1 MRYFSGKLSRD
12 YLNLSYRWEGP
23 ILRSGSIFD
32 FITGI
37 SVCNW
42 MFYLVSQSLHLG
54 FLTLSSAGYKNAPPR
69 NQRRLLSLNSILTLY
84 RHVAVEYFSRIFF
97 GLVWRTQS
105 LMISSFKLYSPYLFT
120 ARIFVSKL
128 FC

>member
-1 MRYFSGKLSRD
+1 
-12 YLNLSYRWEGP
+12 
-23 ILRSGSIFD
+23 
-32 FITGI
+32 
-37 SVCNW
+37 

-97 GLVWRTQS
+97 RACLTHAIVDDKFFQIVLTLFIYREDFCVKTS
-105 LMISSFKLYSPYLFT
+105 LLNVDILPPELSRP
-120 ARIFVSKL
+120 
-128 FC
+128 